1 MSLTVLV
8 LITQTYRP
16 WTPRQRL
23 DELLTK
29 KFDAKARLTEISVND
44 LIVHWQLNAI
54 LYFGCTSRT
63 YRALQRPKF
72 NEQFVKT
79 IRWYVKES

>member
-8 LITQTYRP
+8 LIIQTYHP

-29 KFDAKARLTEISVND
+29 KFDVKARLTEISVNN
-44 LIVHWQLNAI
+44 LISHWQYNAI
-54 LYFGCTSRT
+54 L
-63 YRALQRPKF
+63 
-72 NEQFVKT
+72 
-79 IRWYVKES
+79 